1 MSGDSDGKLFVNAAA
16 LDTKEESGDPFE
28 LPDRG
33 GPRRS
38 GSRRLPGL
46 SRHPVL
52 SRVAT
57 TFVVVAMVGTGAFFA
72 NRSGGSRTGPPIDP
86 SELAPSTLA
95 WSVREGT
102 DAFVTV
108 LAVPSE
114 GQSTALVIPG
124 ETIVDLPGGGP
135 PMVGL
140 AASDP
145 GMLIAAVQATLDRPV
160 DHYLV
165 TDERQLSD
173 LVDALGGVSVLTEA
187 SFNYLGV
194 DYGPGPVPLSGGA
207 ALAYLGEGLD
217 IGERTS
223 RWEGVL
229 SALLDSTKDP
239 ARWSGSIG
247 ASDEQHFVSVL
258 LGRAQGGQ
266 VLELPVEPDEDGS
279 LRADSKAV
287 AALVASRFPPASRAL
302 VRVAILNG
310 NGRPGIGAA
319 IGALLAPAGYRVV
332 AAQNADSFDTPET
345 QVIASG
351 DSFLDAAQQALT
363 ILGVG
368 RVYVGPQPTG
378 IVDITI
384 VVGKDYKAA

>member
-1 MSGDSDGKLFVNAAA
+1 MSGEPDGRLFVNAGA
-16 LDTKEESGDPFE
+16 LDTKKAPRDPFE
-28 LPDRG
+28 PPTRG
-33 GPRRS
+33 GIRRS
-38 GSRRLPGL
+38 RTRRLPPT
-46 SRHPVL
+46 RHPVL
-52 SRVAT
+52 ARLAIAL
-57 TFVVVAMVGTGAFFA
+57 VVVAMVGTGAFFA
-72 NRSGGSRTGPPIDP
+72 NRNAGSRTGPPIDP

-108 LAVPSE
+108 LAVPSQ

-135 PMVGL
+135 PTVGL

-145 GMLIAAVQATLDRPV
+145 GMLIAAVQATLDRSV

-165 TDERQLSD
+165 TDEPQLAA
-173 LVDALGGVSVLTEA
+173 LVDALGGMSVLTEA

-194 DYGPGPVPLSGGA
+194 DYGPGPVSLSGGA
-207 ALAYLGEGLD
+207 TLAYLGEGLD
-217 IGERTS
+217 VGERTS

-229 SALLDSTKDP
+229 SALLETTDDP

-247 ASDEQHFVSVL
+247 SSDSQRFVSVL

-266 VLELPVEPDEDGS
+266 VLELPAEPDEDGS

-287 AALVASRFPPASRAL
+287 AALVASRFPPASHPL

-310 NGRPGIGAA
+310 NGEPGIGAV
-319 IGALLAPAGYRVV
+319 IGALLAPAGFRVV
-332 AAQNADSFDTPET
+332 AAQNAASFDVADS
-345 QVIASG
+345 QIIASG

-384 VVGKDYKAA
+384 VVGEDYKAA